1 MSKKTI
7 LIIDSFDPTKQY
19 PIHIRKQ
26 ISKVL
31 SKLEKDQRYELS
43 ELIQQYDGVIT
54 KEKNIKNTQDVF
66 KQIMKVGKQIGV
78 IKEVSDYSI
87 SFENFCELDTVAYM
101 RQQLTQT
108 KYKNE
113 SAKTK
118 HTGGG
123 TRRAYSLSIWK
134 FHEWIIGKSITTQIA
149 ISLGDNLQRIEK
161 KIIPLNG
168 IEDFLRVYQESNNR
182 GAEFERFIKSY
193 LMDSE
198 QHSNKSKGYMGNIMG
213 GIKAYFS
220 KNESPITINFNVNV
234 AHDNTTEEPHIST
247 MSIPELHELLTTGKP
262 TITEKA
268 IVLCKFHAGVD
279 NSTFADRFNFESYM
293 QIVKWF
299 GSDKHDSWDLKKC
312 PVIINLTRI
321 KVGFPHISCLD
332 QDAIMALQKALDWR
346 YQKTGEP
353 MKIGQALFLNTK
365 LTPVTDRTISE
376 LIPKLAQKAGVQKKY
391 NTLNGSKN
399 EKTSHEL
406 RDLLKS
412 TLIKNGVP
420 AYASDHLIGHMPRDS
435 YEKES
440 ILYPEKIREEFMKA
454 SKDINVFTGFS
465 NYVKNGNADVE
476 KVTREFKERIEKLEI
491 DKMRITRGAKE
502 VLGGT
507 ITQQNGML
515 LSMQNTMRD
524 MAKEI
529 KKLQKQNGTYVERKF
544 TTTSKEYLCEE
555 SKE

>member
-1 MSKKTI
+1 MSGKTI
-7 LIIDSFDPTKQY
+7 LIAESFDPNKKY

-26 ISKVL
+26 VL
-31 SKLEKDQRYELS
+31 NVLKDLKKGKEYQLS
-43 ELIQQYDGVIT
+43 ELISHYDG
-54 KEKNIKNTQDVF
+54 
-66 KQIMKVGKQIGV
+66 KVGKTKNLENTRNVLKHVMNAGKAIGV
-78 IKEVSDYSI
+78 IKEVTDYSI
-87 SFENFCELDTVAYM
+87 SFENFCKLDTVAYM

-123 TRRAYSLSIWK
+123 TRRSYSLSLWK
-134 FHEWIIGKSITTQIA
+134 FHEWIIGKSITTQVA
-149 ISLGDNLQRIEK
+149 ISVDDNLQRIEK
-161 KIIPLNG
+161 KTIQLNS
-168 IEDFLRVYQESNNR
+168 IEDLLRVYQESNNR
-182 GAEFERFIKSY
+182 GAEFERFIKLY

-198 QHSNKSKGYMGNIMG
+198 QHSTKSKGYMGNIMA
-213 GIKAYFS
+213 GIRSYFA

-234 AHDNTTEEPHIST
+234 AHGNTTDEPHVST

-262 TITEKA
+262 SMVEKA
-268 IVLCKFHAGVD
+268 VVLCKFHAGID

-293 QIVKWF
+293 QIIKWF
-299 GSDKHDSWDLKKC
+299 GTDKHDEWDLKKC

-332 QDAIMALQKALDWR
+332 QDAIRALQKALDWR
-346 YQKTGEP
+346 HTKTGEP
-353 MKIGQALFLNTK
+353 MKVGQALFLNTK
-365 LTPVTDRTISE
+365 LTPITDRWISD
-376 LIPKLAQKAGVQKKY
+376 LIPKLATKAGVQKKY
-391 NTLNGSKN
+391 KTKNGSKN
-399 EKTSHEL
+399 DKTSHEL

-440 ILYPEKIREEFMKA
+440 ILYPDIIREEFMKA
-454 SKDINVFTGFS
+454 SKDINIFTGFT
-465 NYVKNGNADVE
+465 NYVKNGADTE
-476 KVTREFKERIEKLEI
+476 KITKDFQERIERLELDKL
-491 DKMRITRGAKE
+491 RITRGAKE

-507 ITQQNGML
+507 ITQQNEFI
-515 LSMQNTMRD
+515 LSMQVKMTE

-529 KKLQKQNGTYVERKF
+529 TKLQKQNGTYKEPICK
-544 TTTSKEYLCEE
+544 TTIKSV
-555 SKE
+555 